1 MLNALIADTSRHTP
15 PSCTRFALLTCLSCW
30 RHGERSG
37 ALRLTLTLFLYPPLP
52 LLHPPLFISVS
63 SIQLYHQQYLAK
75 GGRNG
80 QAQSA
85 EKGAT
90 ETIRCYG

>member
-1 MLNALIADTSRHTP
+1 IATECKEATVYWP
-15 PSCTRFALLTCLSCW
+15 A
-30 RHGERSG
+30 E
-37 ALRLTLTLFLYPPLP
+37 
-52 LLHPPLFISVS
+52 
-63 SIQLYHQQYLAK
+63 LYHQQYLAK